1 MRLETSPG
9 RLVENIIQATARDVL
24 CYAIGNLGDRPVVM
38 HVHDEII
45 CEADGSLSLDQL
57 CEIMGRTP
65 PWAEGL
71 LLKAEGFETEYYR
84 KD

>member
-1 MRLETSPG
+1 
-9 RLVENIIQATARDVL
+9 
-24 CYAIGNLGDRPVVM
+24 M

-45 CEADGSLSLDQL
+45 CEADSRLSLGEL
-57 CEIMGRTP
+57 CKIMGKTP

-71 LLKAEGFETEYYR
+71 LLKAEGFETKYYR